1 MGSSTLRAA
10 LALLLFALWLTGL
23 LAGVTLGGALHLLLP
38 AAAFAFPWRAL
49 RAAGDGQ
56 PDPADPADPDQA
68 EPDQAE
74 LDPAG

>member
-23 LAGVTLGGALHLLLP
+23 LAGVTLGGVLHLLLP

-49 RAAGDGQ
+49 GATGDE
-56 PDPADPADPDQA
+56 PDPA
-68 EPDQAE
+68 
-74 LDPAG
+74 G